1 MITLYL
7 LGFLL
12 LPVLLIG
19 GGLALFWK
27 SRRRRI
33 LIWSAISYLFLT
45 VAVIFG
51 IGPYIAAYSL
61 LHSGSRPMDRQLKD
75 TPADFQVP
83 YEDVVFEARD
93 AVKLSGWFIP
103 PRSKRAIIIGSH
115 GLFRN
120 RVELLSRTM
129 SLARDGYGALLYD
142 SRSHGGSGKAL
153 VSFGHYEK
161 NDVLGAL
168 QYLRRRYQDTPD
180 PPRVV
185 LMGVSMGAVASLE
198 AAAETKGISAII
210 LDSPFLS
217 LPETVAH
224 HTWLY
229 FKFPRYSFTP
239 IFLFWFERLAGFNPD
254 RLDSRKAIQKIEQV
268 PILIIASEG
277 DQRMGPG
284 IARELYGLSPSPFKK
299 LKIFGKEVG
308 HGAAARLHPDEY
320 HALLKGFLDQ
330 ALETPANAKSP
341 SEGEGSPK

>member
-1 MITLYL
+1 
-7 LGFLL
+7 
-12 LPVLLIG
+12 
-19 GGLALFWK
+19 
-27 SRRRRI
+27 
-33 LIWSAISYLFLT
+33 
-45 VAVIFG
+45 
-51 IGPYIAAYSL
+51 
-61 LHSGSRPMDRQLKD
+61 LKD

-93 AVKLSGWFIP
+93 AIQLSGWFVP
-103 PRSKRAIIIGSH
+103 PKSKRVILIGTH

-129 SLARDGYGALLYD
+129 NLARDGYGALLYD
-142 SRSHGGSGKAL
+142 SRSHGTSGKAL
-153 VSFGHYEK
+153 VSFGYYEK

-168 QYLRRRYQDTPD
+168 QYLRRRYQDTPE
-180 PPRVV
+180 PPCFV

-198 AAAETKGISAII
+198 AAAETKGFGAII

-229 FKFPRYSFTP
+229 FKLPRYTFPP

-254 RLDSRKAIQKIEQV
+254 RLDCRKALQKIEPV

-284 IARELYGLSPSPFKK
+284 VARELYGLSTSSGKK

-320 HALLKGFLDQ
+320 HALLKDFLEQ
-330 ALETPANAKSP
+330 ALEMPAHATSP
-341 SEGEGSPK
+341 SEGAGSPK